1 MLAFMKLY
9 SQAGSFS
16 HLAMT
21 DKMNTKN
28 VRKEKIDKV
37 TLCSFE
43 MKYR

>member
-16 HLAMT
+16 YLAMT
-21 DKMNTKN
+21 DKMNTN

-37 TLCSFE
+37 TLCGFE
-43 MKYR
+43 MKYT